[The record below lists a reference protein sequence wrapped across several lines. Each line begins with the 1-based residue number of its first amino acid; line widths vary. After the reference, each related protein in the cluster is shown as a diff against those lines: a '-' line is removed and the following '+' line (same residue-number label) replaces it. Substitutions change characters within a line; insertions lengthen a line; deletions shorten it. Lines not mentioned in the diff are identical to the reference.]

1 MRQIHKSIIIGIAA
15 LTFAA
20 CSDEQ
25 EKDSVTEQ
33 ESETARVDQSPE
45 AVMEQEKQ
53 TLRGR
58 IEYKTFEGGFY
69 AFIAEDG
76 SQWTLQ
82 GLPKEHKLHGL
93 TLTITGTPLPDMM
106 TITQFGTVMRVET
119 VADVDNSTV
128 KTKPA
133 SAADS

>member
-1 MRQIHKSIIIGIAA
+1 MRYIHKGLILGVAA
-15 LTFAA
+15 LTLTA

-25 EKDSVTEQ
+25 DKDAVTVQ
-33 ESETARVDQSPE
+33 DSETTQVDHIPE
-45 AVMEQEKQ
+45 TFMKQEQQ

-82 GLPKEHKLHGL
+82 GLPQEHKLHGL
-93 TLTITGTPLPDMM
+93 TLTITGTPMPDVM
-106 TITQFGTVMRVET
+106 TTTQFGTVMRVDT
-119 VADVDNSTV
+119 VTDVDSTTV

-133 SAADS
+133 SPADS